1 MNRILSMQKDKY
13 SLNRW
18 WYVFFGIIIMICL
31 GTVYSYS
38 VFRVTIE
45 KMFNIG
51 SMQSGMPYMMALAFY
66 AIFMFLTGK
75 YLDKFNPKLIILI
88 GGLLVSLGWILSSF
102 APNIFILTITYGL
115 ISGAGVGIVYGV
127 PLTVVARWFPEKK
140 GLAVGLVL
148 IGFGLSPLITAPL
161 ARILVEQHGIMNAFK
176 ILGISFGL
184 IISILSLPFKYPSES
199 ELLNLNITKHIKKS
213 LNEINTIEMIKSKKF
228 KGLYINFLIGTT
240 VGLMLV
246 GLTGSVGTELIGLS
260 TKDISLLMALFAIF
274 NGIGRPIFGWITDK
288 FSTQNAMY
296 LSYGLIISSAIL
308 ILFANEGDVLLYL
321 ISFSIF
327 WFNLGGWL
335 AIAPTS
341 TLELYGTKH
350 YSQNYGVVFTAYGF
364 GAIAGVMTSGLLVD
378 IHQNYHSVFYF
389 VIGLCSIGVLTTSRL
404 LNIKTSRKLVS

>member
-1 MNRILSMQKDKY
+1 MNRTLLMQKDKY

-38 VFRVTIE
+38 IFRVTIE

-102 APNIFILTITYGL
+102 APSIFILTITYGL

-341 TLELYGTKH
+341 TLELYGAKH

-404 LNIKTSRKLVS
+404 LNIKQKMN

>member
-1 MNRILSMQKDKY
+1 MNRTLLMQKDKY

-38 VFRVTIE
+38 IFRVTIE

-102 APNIFILTITYGL
+102 APSIFILTITYGL

-274 NGIGRPIFGWITDK
+274 NGIGRPIFGWITDE

-341 TLELYGTKH
+341 TLELYGAKH

-404 LNIKTSRKLVS
+404 LNIKQKMN

>member
-1 MNRILSMQKDKY
+1 M
-13 SLNRW
+13 
-18 WYVFFGIIIMICL
+18 FFGIIIMICL

-38 VFRVTIE
+38 IFRVTIE

-102 APNIFILTITYGL
+102 APSIFILTITYGL

-274 NGIGRPIFGWITDK
+274 NGIGRPIFGWITDE

-341 TLELYGTKH
+341 TLELYGAKH

-404 LNIKTSRKLVS
+404 LNIKQKMN

>member
-1 MNRILSMQKDKY
+1 M
-13 SLNRW
+13 
-18 WYVFFGIIIMICL
+18 
-31 GTVYSYS
+31 
-38 VFRVTIE
+38 
-45 KMFNIG
+45 
-51 SMQSGMPYMMALAFY
+51 
-66 AIFMFLTGK
+66 
-75 YLDKFNPKLIILI
+75 
-88 GGLLVSLGWILSSF
+88 
-102 APNIFILTITYGL
+102 
-115 ISGAGVGIVYGV
+115 
-127 PLTVVARWFPEKK
+127 
-140 GLAVGLVL
+140 GLVL

-288 FSTQNAMY
+288 SSTQNAMY

>member
-127 PLTVVARWFPEKK
+127 PLTVVASWFPEKK

>member
-127 PLTVVARWFPEKK
+127 PLTVVASWFPKKK

>member
-404 LNIKTSRKLVS
+404 LNIKQKMN

>member
-1 MNRILSMQKDKY
+1 
-13 SLNRW
+13 
-18 WYVFFGIIIMICL
+18 MICL

-115 ISGAGVGIVYGV
+115 ISGAGVGIVNGV

-404 LNIKTSRKLVS
+404 LNIKQKMN